1 MDSANE
7 HDADEVFDRKLL
19 TFYHTLIHP
28 SFSSLICLVLCVYV
42 AYAIDLVTS
51 KVYDRRIVMHADFE

>member
-7 HDADEVFDRKLL
+7 HDGTDEVFDRKLNIL
-19 TFYHTLIHP
+19 NPI
-28 SFSSLICLVLCVYV
+28 FSKSNLLCLSA

-51 KVYDRRIVMHADFE
+51 KVYDRRIIMHADFE